1 MQPRMETAAE
11 FKPGD
16 RWVAELPDRAL
27 VLIAS
32 YNLYGRWTITI
43 YDQKSQSNLFE
54 LHDEQTLEGARKYAE
69 GYVNGAFHQELG
81 PFQWKFALEQLERL
95 SAATGCVSAHLH
107 SSRP

>member
-1 MQPRMETAAE
+1 MGTYVQPAALDWYN
-11 FKPGD
+11 FGTD
-16 RWVAELPDRAL
+16 AASYGNCCRIGAGSCWVAELPDRAL

-69 GYVNGAFHQELG
+69 GYVNGAFHEEPG
-81 PFQWKFALEQLERL
+81 PFQW
-95 SAATGCVSAHLH
+95 SLH
-107 SSRP
+107 SNS

>member
-32 YNLYGRWTITI
+32 YNLYRRWTITI

-54 LHDEQTLEGARKYAE
+54 LHDEQTLEGAQKYAE
-69 GYVNGAFHQELG
+69 GYVNGAFHEELG
-81 PFQWKFALEQLERL
+81 PFQW
-95 SAATGCVSAHLH
+95 SLH
-107 SSRP
+107 SNG